1 MPVRNEENV
10 GELKEIEFMPSTL
23 ETIDH
28 AMYKWLD
35 ETLNLYATTNKGW
48 TKAPIVWVSAE
59 RAYQIKN
66 NKGLRDSKGVLKLPI
81 ITVERTSI
89 TKDPSMLGRLTAHLP
104 GVDDARGGS
113 ITIARRI
120 QQEKTSNFAA
130 ADRARKAGGSTYGQ
144 AADSSGLGQH
154 YFPGKNTKVVYENIS
169 IPLPVYVNVSYTISL
184 RAEYQQ
190 QINELLTPFLTKSGQ
205 INEFFIKY
213 DGHQFEGFLPKDFG
227 ANNNMQDLGED
238 ERMFETKL
246 DIRVL
251 GHLIG
256 EGNNQEKPKIVI
268 RENTV
273 KFLFPRERVVI
284 GDEHPDTGGNSLA
297 SRIDKFYRDQ

>member
-10 GELKEIEFMPSTL
+10 DNLKEIEFMPSTL

-35 ETLNLYATTNKGW
+35 ETLNLYTTTNKGW
-48 TKAPIVWVSAE
+48 TKTPVVWVSAE
-59 RAYQIKN
+59 RAFQIKN
-66 NKGLRDSKGVLKLPI
+66 NKELRDSKGVLKLPI
-81 ITVERTSI
+81 ITIERTSI
-89 TKDPSMLGRLTAHLP
+89 TKDPSMLGRMTAHLP
-104 GVDDARGGS
+104 GVDDEKGGS

-144 AADSSGLGQH
+144 ATDPVGSGQN
-154 YFPGKNTKVVYENIS
+154 YYPGKNTKVVYENIS
-169 IPLPVYVNVSYTISL
+169 IPLPVYVNISYTISL

-256 EGNNQEKPKIVI
+256 QGSNQEKPKIVI

-273 KFLFPRERVVI
+273 KFLFPRERVVV
-284 GDEHPDTGGNSLA
+284 GDEHPDTGGNPPA
-297 SRIDKFYRDQ
+297 VTIDKFYRDQ